1 MIKRRI
7 SPKLVDARI
16 LVLYELDQFINYIRT
31 IDPELDPNQATVVTA
46 VVLKNLPN
54 VFLENPSAIN
64 ELKEVTAIV
73 KNKASRNAPQT
84 MN

>member
-31 IDPELDPNQATVVTA
+31 IHPELTPNESTVVAA

-64 ELKEVTAIV
+64 ELKEVAAIV